1 MTHVLTRISEQ
12 TTLILQ
18 LIISFSL
25 FIIFSDDIVLPTLAK
40 KKSSLDDED
49 PVAPASSSGM
59 EKWSKYN
66 FSNNPRNIE
75 RGGNNINSQLSSSY
89 GQINTTS
96 STEKPKQLLGEKRSG
111 GLFGSGS
118 NIIGSNTISSKWSK
132 YNSNPSD
139 DLTLPVNSSS
149 SPLPKQQQTAY
160 NSGDDHNNTIEK
172 SSSFGH
178 VEKVNSPPLPTM
190 ATSSI
195 SVDEKVMA
203 PSEDAYEQLQL
214 SPCESCGRTFNA
226 KALER

>member
-1 MTHVLTRISEQ
+1 
-12 TTLILQ
+12 
-18 LIISFSL
+18 
-25 FIIFSDDIVLPTLAK
+25 
-40 KKSSLDDED
+40 
-49 PVAPASSSGM
+49 M

-96 STEKPKQLLGEKRSG
+96 TEKPKQLLGEKRSG

-118 NIIGSNTISSKWSK
+118 NIIDSNTIGIGSKWSK

-149 SPLPKQQQTAY
+149 SPLPKQQQQTAY

-195 SVDEKVMA
+195 SIDEKVMA

>member
-1 MTHVLTRISEQ
+1 M
-12 TTLILQ
+12 Q

-118 NIIGSNTISSKWSK
+118 NIIGSNTISSSKWSK

-139 DLTLPVNSSS
+139 DLTLPVNS